1 MTTTTTTIPLPHGA
15 VGADDWAINGDTV
28 SRYFFGTKRGN
39 RFRVGIMGEQDH
51 GGAVL
56 SRTAYVTTEPHELDL
71 GLDLDAD
78 ELREIAADCLAAADE
93 LDTL

>member
-1 MTTTTTTIPLPHGA
+1 MTTTTTIPLPPGA

-56 SRTAYVTTEPHELDL
+56 SRTAYVTTEPHQLDL
-71 GLDLDAD
+71 GLDMGAG
-78 ELREIAADCLAAADE
+78 ELRQIAADLIAAADE
-93 LDTL
+93 MDAL